1 MSFDLKAMILDNT
14 QYVSG
19 FVNKEDDYV
28 ISASMVANDPL
39 QNYLAIVHGKPTE
52 TDINDATLGTIF
64 HRGMEQIVLD
74 EIESKQESGTPSEIV
89 GAEVAMHTKLAN
101 GWVLSGT
108 ADLITASIDD
118 FIEIHDYKLTKNYT
132 RKMMDKEIHTHAYTK
147 QLQVLDALVHDNMGT
162 IGVNAINGDITLIA
176 DFFLKDSKAINHEPT
191 HSPLQAPNKI
201 GTEDMSAT
209 EVLFGE
215 VIAITDSL
223 QSYIESGQV
232 PPACAD
238 TWPRSVKGK
247 VVHTRC
253 ELYCSHGKA
262 GNCPHYQ
269 PSTGQTVSR
278 LTNW

>member
-1 MSFDLKAMILDNT
+1 MAFDLKQMILDGT

-19 FVNKEDDYV
+19 YVNKDDDYV

-52 TDINDATLGTIF
+52 TEINDATLGTIF

-74 EIESKQESGTPSEIV
+74 EMAKENNAIV
-89 GAEVAMHTKLAN
+89 GAEVSMHTKLAN

-108 ADLITASIDD
+108 ADLITTNIVDHV
-118 FIEIHDYKLTKNYT
+118 EIHDYKLTKNYT
-132 RKMMDKEIHTHAYTK
+132 RKMMDKEINTHGYTK
-147 QLQVLDALVHDNMGT
+147 QLQVLDALVHENMGE
-162 IGVNAINGDITLIA
+162 IGIGGINGDIALIA
-176 DFFLKDSKAINHEPT
+176 DFFLKDSKAINHEST
-191 HSPLQAPNKI
+191 HNPLQAPNKV
-201 GTEDMSAT
+201 GTEDMNAT

-215 VIAITDSL
+215 VITITNSL

-232 PPACAD
+232 PPQCQD

-262 GNCPHYQ
+262 GNCPHYK
-269 PSTGQTVSR
+269 PSTGQTVNR
-278 LTNW
+278 LVNW

>member
-1 MSFDLKAMILDNT
+1 MAFDLKQMILDGT

-19 FVNKEDDYV
+19 YVNKDDDYV

-52 TDINDATLGTIF
+52 TEINDATLGTIF

-74 EIESKQESGTPSEIV
+74 EMAKENNAII
-89 GAEVAMHTKLAN
+89 GAEVSMHTKLAN

-108 ADLITASIDD
+108 ADLITEQDAGM
-118 FIEIHDYKLTKNYT
+118 FEIHDYKLTKNYT
-132 RKMMDKEIHTHAYTK
+132 RKMMDKDIFFHAYTK
-147 QLQVLDALVHDNMGT
+147 QLQILDALFRTDMSSYNKNEIV
-162 IGVNAINGDITLIA
+162 GDITLIA

-191 HSPLQAPNKI
+191 HNPIQAPNKV
-201 GTEDMSAT
+201 GTEDMNAT

-215 VIAITDSL
+215 VITITNSL

-232 PPACAD
+232 PPQCAD

-262 GNCPHYQ
+262 GNCPHYK
-269 PSTGQTVSR
+269 PSTGQTVNR
-278 LTNW
+278 LVNW